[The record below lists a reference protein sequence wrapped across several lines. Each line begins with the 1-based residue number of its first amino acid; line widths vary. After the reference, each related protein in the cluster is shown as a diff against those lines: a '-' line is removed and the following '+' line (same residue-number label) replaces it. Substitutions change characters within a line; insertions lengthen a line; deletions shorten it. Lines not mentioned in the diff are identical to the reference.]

1 VDLPEKVSNVE
12 WIEYLVKKGPAILTA
27 SPKNPLQTS
36 RILRKLGGEIRVLPP
51 GNDAEDLGDWRDR
64 SQWRRYLN
72 ALVSELMTVEEG
84 CSCEVRDSGGV
95 FVLTTFEYPALLE
108 MLALELLTGD

>member
-1 VDLPEKVSNVE
+1 MDLPEKVSLAE

-27 SPKNPLQTS
+27 SPKNPGQTS
-36 RILRKLGGEIRVLPP
+36 RILRKLSSEIEVLPP

-64 SQWRRYLN
+64 SQWRRQLS
-72 ALVSELMTVEEG
+72 ALVAELVMVEEG
-84 CSCEVRDSGGV
+84 CSSEVCDAGV